1 MFGGTEVETKNEIKD
16 RDKKYTR
23 VEEKKREKEE
33 EKQAV
38 GDALRCH

>member
-23 VEEKKREKEE
+23 VEEKKKRKRRR
-33 EKQAV
+33 KT
-38 GDALRCH
+38 GCW